1 MLAGDEMSTLPPSI
15 IETLKKFVEE
25 DVRSGDITTEATIPE
40 EKRAIAT
47 IYARE
52 KAMLAGVKEVT
63 AIAEFSNLTYEV
75 LAFEGN
81 WVNPGEP
88 VMRLKGSAR
97 TLLTIER
104 VCLNILQR
112 MTAIATKTYK
122 MVSLAREVNPKIR
135 VACTRKTTPGFRF
148 FEKRAVAIGEG
159 DPHRYALDDMVLI
172 KNNHITA
179 AGGVRA
185 AVCAAKEAVS
195 FSKKISCEARSLQEA
210 LEAINAGADIILL
223 DNFKPKDVGGVIEV
237 LKSEKLFG
245 KVILEVSGGI
255 TEENIKEYARN
266 EIDVISSGSLTHSYT
281 SVDFNMRLTPN

>member
-1 MLAGDEMSTLPPSI
+1 MLVGDTMNTLPPSI
-15 IETLKKFVEE
+15 IETLKKFIEE
-25 DVRSGDITTEATIPE
+25 DVRSGDITTQVTIPE
-40 EKRAIAT
+40 DKRAIAT

-52 KAMLAGVKEVT
+52 KAMLAGIKEVA
-63 AIAEFSNLTYEV
+63 AIAEFSNLTHEI

-104 VCLNILQR
+104 VCLNIIQR
-112 MTAIATKTYK
+112 MSGIATKTYR

-148 FEKRAVAIGEG
+148 FEKRAVVIGEG

-179 AGGVRA
+179 AGGVRE
-185 AVCAAKEAVS
+185 AVSAAKEAVS
-195 FSKKISCEARSLQEA
+195 FSKKISCEARTLQET
-210 LEAINAGADIILL
+210 LEAISEGADIILL
-223 DNFKPKDVGGVIEV
+223 DNFKPKDIGGVIEV

-255 TEENIKEYARN
+255 TEENIKDYARN
-266 EIDVISSGSLTHSYT
+266 QIDVISSGSLTHSYE
-281 SVDFNMRLTPN
+281 SVDFNMRLSLS